1 MPAITSLPHKVPFN
15 GVEITVSP
23 FHQTRHLFDV
33 SRCFVFTE
41 LIPILESWCHMVM
54 RSCPLRCGVSFTIL
68 QKQQRTPSITEI
80 VTKVPRLQG
89 VKTMKRFQITKET
102 TRRPAGTA
110 SAAGGEEFHQKV
122 SPERSGARRVVPPPA
137 LTGRLTGGEEP
148 PGGRRPWCGTGAPL
162 TIPILIM
169 LPNYFCFLW
178 K

>member
-1 MPAITSLPHKVPFN
+1 MPAITSLPNKVPFN

-89 VKTMKRFQITKET
+89 VKTMKLFQITKET

-110 SAAGGEEFHQKV
+110 SAAGEEFHQTFHQIWRQT
-122 SPERSGARRVVPPPA
+122 SCSSAGPHRTTNWWWGA
-137 LTGRLTGGEEP
+137 TGGREAVVRYWRASQNHP
-148 PGGRRPWCGTGAPL
+148 DSNNAN
-162 TIPILIM
+162 
-169 LPNYFCFLW
+169 NYFCFSGN
-178 K
+178 